1 MPQYKAPLADFHY
14 LYTHVLGLPCWS
26 EVEGL
31 ESIAELAGP
40 VLDEAAKLCE
50 NVLHPL
56 NQSADKEGL
65 KLVDGKVITP
75 KGFKEAY
82 KAYAEGGWAAL
93 ACDPNYG
100 GQGLPET
107 LNMAV
112 VEMICSANLS
122 FGLTP
127 GLTHAAYNALIAHGS
142 EELKQAYLPKMVDGS
157 WSGVMCLTEP
167 QAGTDL
173 GLIRTR
179 AEPDGEH
186 YKITGNKIFIS
197 SGEQDLT
204 ENIIHLVLA
213 RLPSAPEGIK
223 GISLF
228 LVPKILPDGTRNAVR
243 CTGLEH
249 KMGLHA
255 SPTCAME
262 YDGAIG
268 YLIGVP
274 HKGVRQMFTMMN
286 AARLYVGVQGLGIAE
301 LATQNALAYARER
314 VQGATMEKNPKPATI
329 IQHPDVRRMLL
340 TMKSMTEGMRALC
353 LESALHLDISTRHP
367 LPEVRLA
374 ADEWIQLMTPV
385 IKALFTDMGH
395 ELANTGMQ
403 VLGGY
408 GYIAEYGL
416 EQMARDV
423 RITQIY
429 EGTNGVQALDLV
441 GRKLSA
447 ENGRL
452 LRRVFHP
459 MANFTEQHASHPQLG
474 RLIKQFTKHM
484 NYTQQATLWL
494 AQNGLGNPTAA
505 ACGASEY
512 NRMMGLTYV
521 GYLWA
526 RMAVASHNAILGGDE
541 DPIHAQK
548 IATAEFYMA
557 KTLPQVAGLIGSI
570 VAGDKSVMGKEVDAL
585 G

>member
-1 MPQYKAPLADFHY
+1 MPHYHAPLADFHY
-14 LYTHVLGLPCWS
+14 LYTHVLGLDCWN
-26 EVEGL
+26 EVPGL
-31 ESIAELAGP
+31 ESVKELAGP

-50 NVLHPL
+50 QVLYPL
-56 NQSADKEGL
+56 HQSADREGL
-65 KLVDGKVITP
+65 KLVDGAVITP

-82 KAYAEGGWAAL
+82 KAYIVGGWPSL
-93 ACDPNYG
+93 ACDPDYG

-112 VEMICSANLS
+112 VEMICSANLA

-142 EELKQAYLPKMVDGS
+142 DELKQAYLPKMVDGT

-173 GLIRTR
+173 GLIRTK
-179 AEPDGEH
+179 AEPDGDQ
-186 YKITGNKIFIS
+186 YKISGTKIFIS

-204 ENIIHLVLA
+204 DNIIHLVLA
-213 RLPSAPEGIK
+213 RLPGAPEGIK

-228 LVPKILPDGTRNAVR
+228 LVPKILPDGTRNAVHCR
-243 CTGLEH
+243 GLEH

-255 SPTCAME
+255 SPTCVME
-262 YDGAIG
+262 YENAVG
-268 YLIGVP
+268 YLIGTP

-286 AARLYVGVQGLGIAE
+286 AARLYVGVQGLGVAE
-301 LATQNALAYARER
+301 LATQNALTYARER
-314 VQGATMEKNPKPATI
+314 VQGATLGKDSHQATI
-329 IQHPDVRRMLL
+329 IEHPDVRRMLL

-353 LESALHLDISTRHP
+353 LESALHLDISHRHP
-367 LPEVRLA
+367 LPEVRQA

-395 ELANTGMQ
+395 ELANVGMQ
-403 VLGGY
+403 VFGGY
-408 GYIAEYGL
+408 GYIAEYGM

-447 ENGRL
+447 ENGRY

-459 MANFTEQHASHPQLG
+459 MTHFIEENLAHPKLG
-474 RLIKQFTKHM
+474 RLIKQLSKHVS
-484 NYTQQATLWL
+484 YTQQATLWL
-494 AQNGLGNPTAA
+494 AQNGLGNPNAA
-505 ACGASEY
+505 ACGATEY

-526 RMAVASHNAILGGDE
+526 RMAVASVNAMIGGDE

-570 VAGDKSVMGKEVDAL
+570 VAGDRSVMGKDVDAL
-585 G
+585 A